1 MPAAAIVSIVIATVL
16 LGAVAGYLVKV
27 VLVLR
32 AVNDSLGKVTFG
44 VRAIAHRTAPVGPV
58 VTAVNSD
65 LVAVGDALEA
75 TLALAAQ
82 RAASQAPAA

>member
-1 MPAAAIVSIVIATVL
+1 MPAPAIVSIVIATVL

-58 VTAVNSD
+58 VTAINSD

-75 TLALAAQ
+75 TLALATQ

>member
-1 MPAAAIVSIVIATVL
+1 MPAAAIVSIVIAAVL

-27 VLVLR
+27 VFVLR

-58 VTAVNSD
+58 VTAINTD

-75 TLALAAQ
+75 TLALAAR
-82 RAASQAPAA
+82 RAASPAA